1 MRMCREAKERRIQIM
16 DAAEELFF
24 IEKDYESSSIND
36 IIGRVGL
43 AKGTFYHYFRSKREL
58 LNAILE
64 RQLNEF
70 EGKVDQLAMDSKLGT
85 LEKLDALIGLI
96 FDLRRGDIP
105 ELEQMVAYKNQ
116 VIQENFIMLGVTRA
130 RPLLSKIIRE
140 GIEEGLFSTD
150 HPEEALGF
158 ILSGSRIITESDQDI
173 STSLEKLEAVADFAE
188 RILKTEPGVFKE
200 ILFKR
205 IA

>member
-1 MRMCREAKERRIQIM
+1 M

-70 EGKVDQLAMDSKLGT
+70 EGKVDQLAMDSKLGI

-150 HPEEALGF
+150 HPEEALSF

>member
-1 MRMCREAKERRIQIM
+1 MCREAKERRIQII

-24 IEKDYESSSIND
+24 IEKDYESTSIND

-70 EGKVDQLAMDSKLGT
+70 EGKVDQLAMDSRLGT

-96 FDLRRGDIP
+96 FDLRRGSIP
-105 ELEQMVAYKNQ
+105 DLEEMVAYKNQ

-150 HPEEALGF
+150 HPEEALSF

-173 STSLEKLEAVADFAE
+173 GTSLEKLEAVADFAE
-188 RILKTEPGVFKE
+188 RILMTEPGVFKE

-205 IA
+205 IV

>member
-1 MRMCREAKERRIQIM
+1 M

>member
-1 MRMCREAKERRIQIM
+1 M

-130 RPLLSKIIRE
+130 RPFLSKIIRE

-150 HPEEALGF
+150 HPEEALSF